1 MPFEHH
7 NELGLWCRSR
17 NEVAVPCG
25 IWASA
30 LGHDTKFCE
39 ERHTEV
45 PERYHRPCEAWCDA
59 PARVPVVRAVE
70 NG

>member
-7 NELGLWCRSR
+7 NEQGLWCRSR
-17 NEVAVPCG
+17 NEVAVPYG

-30 LGHDTKFCE
+30 LGHETKCHK
-39 ERHTEV
+39 ERHTEF
-45 PERYHRPCEAWCDA
+45 PERHHRPYESWCDA
-59 PARVPVVRAVE
+59 PARVPVMRAVE